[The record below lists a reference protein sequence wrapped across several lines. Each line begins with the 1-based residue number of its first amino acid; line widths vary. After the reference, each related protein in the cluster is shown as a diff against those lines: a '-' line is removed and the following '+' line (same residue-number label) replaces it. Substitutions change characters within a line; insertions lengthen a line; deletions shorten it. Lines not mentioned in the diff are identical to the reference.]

1 MDRDGALRAVGVL
14 VPHQLVDLRGRKD
27 AVRVAHQQVED
38 VVLYGRELHRLAVH
52 GDGFLGV
59 VELHAADGDGVL
71 RLLALLLA
79 AQARIAPQLAPHA
92 GLHLDGV
99 EGLCHVVVRAHVES
113 EHLVGALAL
122 GREQYDGY
130 VVLLPQLGCRRDAV
144 HFRHHDVHEHKV
156 DVVLLHAVER
166 LLACERGVYL
176 VILVRQVDLQRRH
189 DVDVVIAYQ
198 YVSHI
203 LTSRHY
209 CTPRAI

>member
-1 MDRDGALRAVGVL
+1 MAVSSMTGM
-14 VPHQLVDLRGRKD
+14 
-27 AVRVAHQQVED
+27 
-38 VVLYGRELHRLAVH
+38 LYSSLSLAV
-52 GDGFLGV
+52 
-59 VELHAADGDGVL
+59 
-71 RLLALLLA
+71 
-79 AQARIAPQLAPHA
+79 
-92 GLHLDGV
+92 
-99 EGLCHVVVRAHVES
+99 
-113 EHLVGALAL
+113 
-122 GREQYDGY
+122 
-130 VVLLPQLGCRRDAV
+130 AV

-189 DVDVVIAYQ
+189 DIDVVIAYQ